1 MPDSLARSIVDE
13 ALALQRE
20 RPELP
25 ALALLDLVMRGRHGT
40 GPDFGDLAAAP
51 ADCLVDPSS
60 PFGALLAAAFDEQVT
75 FTGLRSLATAS
86 APTAFEAFWFERVM
100 RAFSRRYQLHP
111 PV

>member
-1 MPDSLARSIVDE
+1 MPDSLARIIVDE

-20 RPELP
+20 RPELS

-40 GPDFGDLAAAP
+40 SPDFGDVTAP
-51 ADCLVDPSS
+51 SECLVDPSS

-86 APTAFEAFWFERVM
+86 APNAFEAFWFERVM
-100 RAFSRRYQLHP
+100 RAFARRYHLHQQP
-111 PV
+111 